1 MKKGI
6 IVVAMMLSIISC
18 KNDSKNKVEVSD
30 AKDVIEVVESEAIL
44 VDAEYSMVVWRGF
57 KPGGE
62 HYGLISISEGTLS
75 IENGNIIGGAF
86 KFDMNSIT
94 DSDMPKDDP
103 YNVKL
108 VKHLKS
114 PDFFDVAKYPVATFE
129 ITDVNELDGD
139 LNIGGNL
146 TIKET
151 TKNINIPVAMVEN
164 DGVVTLKS
172 DVFTVDRTD
181 FNVRYGSKKFF
192 DNLKDKFINDEFELS
207 FELKA
212 TKQ

>member
-1 MKKGI
+1 MKKVI
-6 IVVAMMLSIISC
+6 IVVVMMLGIISC
-18 KNDSKNKVEVSD
+18 KKDSVNKVEVTD
-30 AKDVIEVVESEAIL
+30 AKDVIEVVEAEAVL

-75 IENGNIIGGAF
+75 IKEGSIIGGSF

-94 DSDMPKDDP
+94 DSDMPEDDP
-103 YNVKL
+103 YNEKL
-108 VKHLKS
+108 VRHLKS
-114 PDFFDVAKYPVATFE
+114 SDFFDARKYPVATFE

-164 DGVVTLKS
+164 NGVVTLKS

-181 FNVRYGSKKFF
+181 FDVRYGSKKFF

>member
-1 MKKGI
+1 MKKVL
-6 IVVAMMLSIISC
+6 IVVAMVLSIISC
-18 KNDSKNKVEVSD
+18 KKEDKNKVEVSE
-30 AKDVIEVVESEAIL
+30 AKDVIAVIESEAIL
-44 VDAEYSMVVWRGF
+44 IDAEYSMVVWRGF
-57 KPGGE
+57 KPGKE
-62 HYGLISISEGTLS
+62 HYGLISISEGTIS
-75 IENGNIIGGAF
+75 IKDGNIIGGSF

-94 DSDMPKDDP
+94 DSDIPKEDP
-103 YNVKL
+103 YNAKL

-114 PDFFDVAKYPVATFE
+114 PDFFDASKYPVATFE
-129 ITDVNELDGD
+129 ITDVNELEGE
-139 LNIGGNL
+139 LKIGGNL

-164 DGVVTLKS
+164 DGIVTLKS

-181 FNVRYGSKKFF
+181 FNVRYGSNKFF

-207 FELKA
+207 FEIRG